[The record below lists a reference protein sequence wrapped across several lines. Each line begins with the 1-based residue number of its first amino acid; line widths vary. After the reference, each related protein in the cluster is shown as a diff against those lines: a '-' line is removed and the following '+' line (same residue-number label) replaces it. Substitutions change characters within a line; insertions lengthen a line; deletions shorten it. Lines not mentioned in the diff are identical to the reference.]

1 MAVISMDY
9 NDLIALIG
17 KDIPLEE
24 IVDRLPMIGSDI
36 DSIEGDQLNI
46 EFFPNR
52 PDLYSVEGV
61 ARALRGFFGLE
72 RGLVEY
78 PVSSSGMVLEVDP
91 SVEEVRPYIV
101 AAFIQNVQ
109 MDDALIRSLME
120 IQEKLHLTMGRKRK
134 KLAIGVHDFKELKP
148 PFTYKAVAPKE
159 IKFIPLGHF
168 KELDLAEIL
177 EKHEKGQEYA
187 WILEGKDKY
196 PIIQDSEG
204 KVLSFPP
211 IINGTYTTVTEK
223 TENIFLDMTGTD
235 LKTLKTALNIIAT
248 MLAERG
254 GQIKTVEVRYKDET
268 LTLPDLA
275 PGEREIT
282 PEYANRILGIGL
294 TSQDI
299 VKHLEAMRF
308 GASIVE
314 GDEGDDGGDGNRKE
328 GTVRVLVPAYR
339 NDIIHTVDLVE
350 DIAIA
355 HGFENFKGRLP
366 TNLTFAKERKIEAY
380 SNVLRDLMTGYGHQE
395 TMGLIISSEK
405 KQFTLLQ
412 RDTPENLTVILNPIN
427 EELTCARQSIY
438 PSLLEVLS
446 VNRHRDL
453 PQSIFEVGN
462 VVIGHKNY
470 RYLGAMT
477 IHPKASYSGIKS
489 LIQSLLRDLDIE
501 FSIEAHDDPAYIE
514 GRAAR
519 IMVEGEMVGHF
530 GEIHPQ
536 VITNFEL
543 GCPIA
548 GYELFV
554 DELLD

>member
-36 DSIEGDQLNI
+36 DSIDGDQLNI

-72 RGLVEY
+72 KGMVEY
-78 PVSSSGMVLEVDP
+78 PLSSSGMVLEVDP
-91 SVEEVRPYIV
+91 SVEEVRPFIV

-109 MDDALIRSLME
+109 IDDALIKSLME

-148 PFTYKAVAPKE
+148 PFTYKAVAPDSL
-159 IKFIPLGHF
+159 KFIPLGHF
-168 KELDLAEIL
+168 KEIDLNEIL
-177 EKHEKGQEYA
+177 EKHEKGMEYA
-187 WILEGKDKY
+187 WVLEGKDKY

-211 IINGTYTTVTEK
+211 IINGTYTTVTEN

-235 LKTLKTALNIIAT
+235 LDTLKTALNILTT

-254 GQIKTVEVRYKDET
+254 GQIKTVEVRYKDQT

-275 PGEREIT
+275 PRERTIT
-282 PEYANRILGIGL
+282 PEYADRILGIGL
-294 TSQDI
+294 TSEDI
-299 VKHLEAMRF
+299 VKHLESMRF
-308 GASIVE
+308 GASIV
-314 GDEGDDGGDGNRKE
+314 DGDGK
-328 GTVRVLVPAYR
+328 GTVKVLVPAYR

-355 HGFENFKGRLP
+355 HGFENFEGRLP
-366 TNLTFAKERKIEAY
+366 TSLTFAKERDIETY
-380 SNVLRDLMTGYGHQE
+380 SNVLRNLMTGYGYQE
-395 TMGLIISSEK
+395 TMGLTLSSEG
-405 KQFTLLQ
+405 KQFSLLQ
-412 RDTPENLTVILNPIN
+412 RGIPDDLTVILNPIN

-453 PQSIFEVGN
+453 PQNIFEVGN
-462 VVIGHKNY
+462 VVIGHKNF
-470 RYLGAMT
+470 RYLGTMT
-477 IHPKASYSGIKS
+477 IHPKASYSSIKS
-489 LIQSLLRDLDIE
+489 LVQSIMRDLDTEFTIE
-501 FSIEAHDDPAYIE
+501 GHDDPAYIE
-514 GRAAR
+514 GRSAR
-519 IMVEGEMVGHF
+519 IMVDGEMVGHF

-536 VITNFEL
+536 VIMNFEL

-554 DELLD
+554 DKLL